1 MQADTIASEL
11 ATQGYSI
18 VRSFLSG
25 SDTPPALIAY
35 LESAQKFHDGVINE
49 IPGPEMAGV
58 QGKIRGLIPDV
69 ARALGLEI
77 DPDAYGY
84 SAIRIQRAEG
94 PPTLRTPFDVHRDP
108 KIAPGGVLNW
118 HLDHFSYYL
127 HRDHANWLIC
137 YMPVAKPSRQ
147 LANLAIIPYDV
158 LAAHDPALHARI
170 HGRGAMR
177 FRCVEEDTFGW
188 FSLRFPGQAIDVGDW
203 FAIDDDDDG
212 TMGWKIDLDLER
224 HKVVPELEEGDL
236 LIMRADVIHRTN
248 DAGSDRISIRCDAQ
262 PAGAAKLETRLGLL
276 GLTLRYPFMGAK
288 RRYNLRKWLADGWAT
303 RWKRRAKVLRSL
315 DCTH

>member
-11 ATQGYSI
+11 ATRGYSI
-18 VRSFLSG
+18 VRGFLS
-25 SDTPPALIAY
+25 SADIPSTLVAY
-35 LESAQKFHDGVINE
+35 LESADKFHDGVINE

-58 QGKIRGLIPDV
+58 QQKIRGLIPDV
-69 ARALGLEI
+69 ARELGLEI
-77 DPDAYGY
+77 DPDRFGY
-84 SAIRIQRAEG
+84 CAIRIRKADE
-94 PPTLRTPFDVHRDP
+94 PPTLRRPFDLHRDP

-137 YMPVAKPSRQ
+137 YMPVAKPYRQ
-147 LANLAIIPYDV
+147 LANLAILPYDV
-158 LAAHDPALHARI
+158 LDAHDPALRARTS
-170 HGRGAMR
+170 GRGAMR
-177 FRCVEEDTFGW
+177 FRCVETDTLAW
-188 FSLRFPGQAIDVGDW
+188 FRLRFPTLAPQAGDW

-212 TMGWKIDLDLER
+212 TMGWKIDIDLEQ

-248 DAGSDRISIRCDAQ
+248 DAGSDRISIRCDAL
-262 PAGAAKLETRLGLL
+262 PSNAARLETRWGLL

-288 RRYNLRKWLADGWAT
+288 RRYNLTKWLVQ
-303 RWKRRAKVLRSL
+303 RWTKG
-315 DCTH
+315 